1 MTGQF
6 TRAGV
11 AWFDD
16 VDLEESMSGWY
27 SLAGAGAKRFSRHSD
42 LESDVLWITN
52 LKWENSVRQNLNM
65 HNLRHID
72 FLPTDLAAMAS
83 DLECV
88 PDVVGLRESVTIL
101 ADAVDAVCMLSQ
113 KVYGRD
119 VVSAAKL
126 SSAVQTKLFQK
137 RPEIST
143 EMMQALEN
151 AWQRQTTCERPKYSP
166 FIRFAKRHTLRINR
180 ALHASRVI
188 AHGVPGGGV
197 ERVVNHRFDA
207 QGLLEQDRPFLAKV
221 SIREMHPDAAPVF
234 VFGSNNRR
242 GVQASRRW
250 VTFYELAVMTRLGQ
264 VEVLQDEIYFWNEW
278 ADVSK
283 QHRLPDILNDS
294 MVAASY
300 SGQIVAEAH
309 LAALV
314 LPVVPRS
321 IAGARTPHRKIYTP
335 SCVSLAAVDR
345 MMTFK
350 LAMAATQANLTPTFY
365 MSGRVYVQTS
375 GEDDELELDDFARD
389 AGLAFPLTV
398 STEKLQESA

>member
-166 FIRFAKRHTLRINR
+166 FI
-180 ALHASRVI
+180 
-188 AHGVPGGGV
+188 
-197 ERVVNHRFDA
+197 
-207 QGLLEQDRPFLAKV
+207 
-221 SIREMHPDAAPVF
+221 
-234 VFGSNNRR
+234 
-242 GVQASRRW
+242 
-250 VTFYELAVMTRLGQ
+250 
-264 VEVLQDEIYFWNEW
+264 
-278 ADVSK
+278 
-283 QHRLPDILNDS
+283 
-294 MVAASY
+294 
-300 SGQIVAEAH
+300 
-309 LAALV
+309 
-314 LPVVPRS
+314 
-321 IAGARTPHRKIYTP
+321 
-335 SCVSLAAVDR
+335 
-345 MMTFK
+345 
-350 LAMAATQANLTPTFY
+350 
-365 MSGRVYVQTS
+365 
-375 GEDDELELDDFARD
+375 
-389 AGLAFPLTV
+389 
-398 STEKLQESA
+398 